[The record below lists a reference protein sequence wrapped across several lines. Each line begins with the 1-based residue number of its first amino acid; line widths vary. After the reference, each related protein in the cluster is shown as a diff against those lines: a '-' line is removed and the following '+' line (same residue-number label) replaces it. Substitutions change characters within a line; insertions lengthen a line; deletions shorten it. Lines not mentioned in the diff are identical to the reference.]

1 MEHRASIDTLSDF
14 ELPVG
19 KSVFLETFIRE
30 TAKLFLLIYSII
42 VFDTAEIGQRK
53 QSIDLVIQLVASS
66 FSRQTVVY
74 RLR

>member
-1 MEHRASIDTLSDF
+1 MEHRASVDTLFDL

-42 VFDTAEIGQRK
+42 VFDITEIGQRK
-53 QSIDLVIQLVASS
+53 QSIDLVKQLVTSS
-66 FSRQTVVY
+66 FSRQRSYTD
-74 RLR
+74 